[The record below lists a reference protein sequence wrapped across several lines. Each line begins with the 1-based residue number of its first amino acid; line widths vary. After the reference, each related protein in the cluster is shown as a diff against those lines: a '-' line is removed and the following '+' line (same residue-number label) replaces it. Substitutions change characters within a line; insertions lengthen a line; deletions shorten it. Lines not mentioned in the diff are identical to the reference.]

1 MKYDVIIVGAGPAG
15 LTAARII
22 SKKGFRVAVFEKE
35 RRLGVKLCGEAV
47 SKRTLEE
54 AFCTLPKDITVQ
66 DIKQAAVYA
75 PNGNKVILEEWG
87 GEGYILNKKLFLQ
100 CLAEKAV
107 EAGIDILMNQ
117 KVVDLKRK
125 DGLGIVKT
133 RRGEWTSSLILGAD
147 GFTSIV
153 SKKFGFEK
161 KRKRELISCL
171 QYVMVNCNL
180 SNPQIIRF
188 YLGRSVAPLG
198 YVWIFPKGEKKANVG
213 IGMRGT
219 PAKPYLDKFIREHP
233 NIFSKAQIIG
243 IEAAPVTISGLLDKI
258 VDDNVMLVG
267 EAAGQVIPLTGGG
280 IHASMAGGRTA
291 GETAIEAL
299 EKEDLS
305 KNILTGYV
313 ENYQKHWGKRIR
325 DSLKALRVLEK
336 LEDEELNKLAE
347 MLTQQDIL
355 DLANGINIT
364 RVGRKFMKHPLFSL
378 KLAKAL
384 LTS

>member
-47 SKRTLEE
+47 SKKTLED
-54 AFCTLPKDITVQ
+54 AFGTLPKDITVQ
-66 DIKQAAVYA
+66 EIKQAAVYA
-75 PNGNKVILEEWG
+75 PNGNNVMLKEWSG
-87 GEGYILNKKLFLQ
+87 VGYVMNKKLFLQ

-117 KVVDLKRK
+117 KVVDVKRK
-125 DGLGIVKT
+125 DGLGMVKT

-153 SKKFGFEK
+153 SQKFGFEK

-180 SNPQIIRF
+180 SNTQIIRF

-213 IGMRGT
+213 IGVRGK

-233 NIFSKAQIIG
+233 NIFSKAKIIG

-291 GETAIEAL
+291 GETVIEAL

-305 KNILTGYV
+305 KNILAGYV
-313 ENYQKHWGKRIR
+313 KNYQKHWGKRIR

-336 LEDEELNKLAE
+336 LEDEELNKLADV
-347 MLTQQDIL
+347 LTQQDIL